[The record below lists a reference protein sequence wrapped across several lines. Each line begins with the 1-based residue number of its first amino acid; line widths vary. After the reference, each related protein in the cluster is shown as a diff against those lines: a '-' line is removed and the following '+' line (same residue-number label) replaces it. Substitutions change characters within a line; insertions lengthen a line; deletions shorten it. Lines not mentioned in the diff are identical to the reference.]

1 MTRLPLLALA
11 LAAGAAQAEPI
22 SLTRGVNT
30 GLWVEWR
37 SMDELLA
44 DPSYLDSYPDVRRD
58 VTPAMYESLAAQG
71 FDFVRMP
78 IDPGPLL
85 AFGPGARRDQMITG
99 MRIAAET
106 AVEAGL
112 KVVVDLHPIP
122 RGTDV
127 GGMEFIQGEGWP
139 EYVAMVGQIAT
150 HLDGLPADVV
160 ALELLNEPTID
171 CDAVYAGAPARWPDM
186 QAQAHAAARAGA
198 PELTIVLTGAC
209 WSQANALAALDPAL
223 IPDDNVL
230 WTFHSY
236 EPFLFSHQGAMWSSA
251 PEKYIWDVPYP
262 PSAVSDAQAA
272 EIAAAAVARMAA
284 AEGQADVEGIE
295 KAIADY
301 RQLPVSAVTYDVTR
315 ATEWADQHGIPRSS
329 LFLGEFGALHTV
341 EDRSLP
347 RDWYHAFLSD
357 KRIPAEAAG
366 LPWAVLSYVGG
377 MGIAPGDDPERRL
390 APETCRALGLP
401 CGK

>member
-44 DPSYLDSYPDVRRD
+44 DPSYLDIYPDVRRD

-127 GGMEFIQGEGWP
+127 GGMEFIQGEG
-139 EYVAMVGQIAT
+139 
-150 HLDGLPADVV
+150 
-160 ALELLNEPTID
+160 
-171 CDAVYAGAPARWPDM
+171 
-186 QAQAHAAARAGA
+186 
-198 PELTIVLTGAC
+198 
-209 WSQANALAALDPAL
+209 
-223 IPDDNVL
+223 
-230 WTFHSY
+230 
-236 EPFLFSHQGAMWSSA
+236 
-251 PEKYIWDVPYP
+251 
-262 PSAVSDAQAA
+262 
-272 EIAAAAVARMAA
+272 
-284 AEGQADVEGIE
+284 
-295 KAIADY
+295 
-301 RQLPVSAVTYDVTR
+301 
-315 ATEWADQHGIPRSS
+315 
-329 LFLGEFGALHTV
+329 
-341 EDRSLP
+341 
-347 RDWYHAFLSD
+347 
-357 KRIPAEAAG
+357 
-366 LPWAVLSYVGG
+366 
-377 MGIAPGDDPERRL
+377 
-390 APETCRALGLP
+390 
-401 CGK
+401 